1 MIAFSSLWIYRYY
14 IEKCEALVDE
24 IEYYQLETTV
34 EQQFLSSHT
43 YELISSLLLHD
54 YWVDDIYQSIN
65 RDPLII
71 TTSSRHDDVLELT
84 LVGTSQSFLSWYNRV
99 QQDIKHCRIQ
109 IVSVDTKGN
118 SIFFTCKITPLIT

>member
-14 IEKCEALVDE
+14 IEQSEVLVDE

-84 LVGTSQSFLSWYNRV
+84 LVGTSQSFLSWYNKV